1 MLQDGWFN
9 TGDLGYLDYKGR
21 IVITGREKD
30 LIINKGVNIYPQ
42 EIENVILLYPNAIR
56 AAVIGV
62 RDGDEEVP
70 VAFVQ
75 LRSAEEGVER
85 NLKKLC
91 MQHLATYKIPR
102 KFYCDTKDLPAT
114 ATGKVD
120 KKVLRAQ
127 LAEKV

>member
-1 MLQDGWFN
+1 
-9 TGDLGYLDYKGR
+9 
-21 IVITGREKD
+21 
-30 LIINKGVNIYPQ
+30 LIINKGVNIFPQ

-56 AAVIGV
+56 VGV
-62 RDGDEEVP
+62 VGMHDGDEEVP

-75 LRSAEEGVER
+75 LRSHEQDCER

-91 MQHLATYKIPR
+91 MQHLATYKVPKR
-102 KFYCDTKDLPAT
+102 FYCDTKELPAT

-120 KKVLRAQ
+120 KKVLRAW